1 MKISLL
7 VLPFQ
12 NWSSSPADEF
22 LSDGITEELIYTLT
36 RLDHLRV
43 ASRTS
48 SFYFK
53 GKNLQLKEISEQLG
67 ISHVLE
73 GSLRRY
79 ETQIR
84 INIHLT
90 DVNTGFTVWSE
101 SFNRAYEDLLRLQD
115 DIATFVAQKFAQ
127 EQTSTQPIRSDL
139 VPNNDVKAYEYYLQ
153 GLYHYNQY
161 TMDEMHRGVA
171 ACERALKRQPDFAL
185 AYACMANCT
194 LGLGGYV
201 HFSYYKIAKAAA
213 LKAIELND
221 QLIEPHLAIAMVQ
234 AFYDWDWE
242 GAQASVQRAL
252 TLDIRSA
259 DAHRFQGLLALVQGK
274 FEESIY
280 AQELATK
287 YDPMNVLFINSQG
300 WALEYSGRFDDAFK
314 EYERALTIDP
324 NFRPALES
332 MGFNQVYQGKLKAA
346 IPYFERYRE
355 KVGHPLKGWLGL
367 SYVYGKLGKTDLVYD
382 ILALLDQRQAEN
394 PKENLT
400 LDYTFLYLG
409 LGQLDKAFQF
419 LQQAVNSHHIWTIAR
434 LAIDPI
440 FKELRSDDRYWK
452 MIQQLRLSPYFSPAD
467 TALVPSGQEVIHI
480 QSDTKENLRI
490 HQNQLL
496 FIEAQGNYS
505 KFVYLEG
512 QKKTERL
519 LRISLSEIKTQIA
532 GPHII
537 QCHRSFL
544 ANLRFFNTLVGPSR
558 QRTLVCPHRAIS
570 LPISRNKENLVQQ
583 VLQNLPRI

>member
-139 VPNNDVKAYEYYLQ
+139 VPNNDVKAYELYLQ

-161 TMDEMHRGVA
+161 TMEEMHKGVA

-185 AYACMANCT
+185 AYACIANCT
-194 LGLGGYV
+194 LGLGGYI
-201 HFSYYKIAKAAA
+201 HHSYYKIAKTAA

-234 AFYDWDWE
+234 ALYDWDWE

-252 TLDIRSA
+252 ALDIRSA
-259 DAHRFQGLLALVQGK
+259 DSHRLQGILAMILGD
-274 FEESIY
+274 FAASIY
-280 AQELATK
+280 AHELATK
-287 YDPMNVLFINSQG
+287 YDPMNTLFINSQG
-300 WALEYSGRFDDAFK
+300 WALDYSGRFEEAFK
-314 EYERALTIDP
+314 EYERALAIDP
-324 NFRPALES
+324 HFRPALES
-332 MGFNQVYQGKLKAA
+332 MGFNKVYQGKWTEALS
-346 IPYFERYRE
+346 YFERYRD
-355 KVGHPLKGWLGL
+355 KVDHPLKGWLGL
-367 SYVYGKLGKTDLVYD
+367 GYVYGKLGKTDLAYQV
-382 ILALLDQRQAEN
+382 LELLEKRQAED

-400 LDYTFLYLG
+400 LDYALVYLG
-409 LGQLDKAFQF
+409 LGQKDKALQF
-419 LQQAVNSHHIWTIAR
+419 LQQAVDTHHIWTIAR

-440 FKELRSDDRYWK
+440 FQELRSDDRYWK
-452 MIQQLRLSPYFSPAD
+452 MIKQLELSPYFSPNI
-467 TALVPSGQEVIHI
+467 TAASSEQDVIHI

-519 LRISLSEIKTQIA
+519 LRISLSEIQTQIA

-583 VLQNLPRI
+583 VLQNLPQI

>member
-36 RLDHLRV
+36 RLEHLRV

-48 SFYFK
+48 SFFFK

-67 ISHVLE
+67 ISHILE

-115 DIATFVAQKFAQ
+115 EIATFVAQKFAQ
-127 EQTSTQPIRSDL
+127 AHTSPQPIRSDL
-139 VPNNDVKAYEYYLQ
+139 VPNNDVKAYEHYLQ

-161 TMDEMHRGVA
+161 TMEEMHKGVA
-171 ACERALKRQPDFAL
+171 ACERALKRQPEFAL
-185 AYACMANCT
+185 AYACIANCT
-194 LGLGGYV
+194 LGLGGYI
-201 HFSYYKIAKAAA
+201 HYSYYKIAKAAA

-242 GAQASVQRAL
+242 GAGASVQRAL
-252 TLDIRSA
+252 ALDIRSA
-259 DAHRFQGLLALVQGK
+259 DAHRFQGLLALIQGK
-274 FEESIY
+274 FKESIY

-314 EYERALTIDP
+314 EYERALAIDP
-324 NFRPALES
+324 HFRPALES
-332 MGFNQVYQGKLKAA
+332 MGFNQVYQGNLTAA
-346 IPYFERYRE
+346 IPYFERYRD

-367 SYVYGKLGKTDLVYD
+367 SYVYGKLGKTDLAYEV
-382 ILALLDQRQAEN
+382 LALLDQRQAEN

-400 LDYTFLYLG
+400 LDYAFLYLG
-409 LGQLDKAFQF
+409 LGQRDKAFQF
-419 LQQAVNSHHIWTIAR
+419 LQQAVDSHHIWTIAR

-452 MIQQLRLSPYFSPAD
+452 MIQQLGLHPYFSSTDSVLPPAE
-467 TALVPSGQEVIHI
+467 QEIIIV
-480 QSDTKENLRI
+480 QSDTKEKLSL
-490 HQNQLL
+490 HKNQLL

-512 QKKTERL
+512 QKKIERL
-519 LRISLSEIKTQIA
+519 LRVSLSDIQTQVNCDY
-532 GPHII
+532 II

-544 ANLRFFNTLVGPSR
+544 ANLHFFDTLIGPSR
-558 QRTLVCPHRAIS
+558 QRTLVCKKKAIS
-570 LPISRNKENLVQQ
+570 LPISRNKEQLVQQ
-583 VLQNLPRI
+583 VLTKLAKV

>member
-79 ETQIR
+79 EAQIR

-139 VPNNDVKAYEYYLQ
+139 VPNNDVKAYELYLQ

-161 TMDEMHRGVA
+161 TMEEMHKGVA

-185 AYACMANCT
+185 AYACIANCT
-194 LGLGGYV
+194 LGLGGYI
-201 HFSYYKIAKAAA
+201 HYSYYKIAKSAS

-221 QLIEPHLAIAMVQ
+221 QLIEPHVAIAMVQ
-234 AFYDWDWE
+234 ALYDWDWE
-242 GAQASVQRAL
+242 GAQASLQRAL
-252 TLDIRSA
+252 ALDIRSA
-259 DAHRFQGLLALVQGK
+259 DSHRLQGILAMILGD
-274 FEESIY
+274 FAASIY
-280 AQELATK
+280 AHELATK
-287 YDPMNVLFINSQG
+287 YDPMNTLFINSQG
-300 WALEYSGRFDDAFK
+300 WALDYSGRFEEAFK
-314 EYERALTIDP
+314 EYERALAIDP
-324 NFRPALES
+324 HFRPALES
-332 MGFNQVYQGKLKAA
+332 MGFNKVYQGQWTEALS
-346 IPYFERYRE
+346 YFERYRDQ
-355 KVGHPLKGWLGL
+355 VDHPLKGWLGL
-367 SYVYGKLGKTDLVYD
+367 SYVYGKLGKTDLAYQV
-382 ILALLDQRQAEN
+382 LELLEQRQAED

-400 LDYTFLYLG
+400 LDYALVYLG
-409 LGQLDKAFQF
+409 LGHKDKALQF
-419 LQQAVNSHHIWTIAR
+419 LQQAIDTHHIWTIAR

-440 FKELRSDDRYWK
+440 FEELRSDDRYWK
-452 MIQQLRLSPYFSPAD
+452 MIEQLELSPYFSPTV
-467 TALVPSGQEVIHI
+467 TAASSEQDVIHI

-490 HQNQLL
+490 HKNQLL

-505 KFVYLEG
+505 KFVYLDG
-512 QKKTERL
+512 QEKIERL
-519 LRISLSEIKTQIA
+519 LRISLSEIKAQID
-532 GPHII
+532 GQHII

-558 QRTLVCPHRAIS
+558 QRTLVCQQKAIS
-570 LPISRNKENLVQQ
+570 LPISRNKESSVQQ
-583 VLQNLPRI
+583 ILQSMSKT

>member
-12 NWSSSPADEF
+12 NWSSSSADEF

-36 RLDHLRV
+36 RLEHLRV

-53 GKNLQLKEISEQLG
+53 GQNLQLKEISEQLG

-79 ETQIR
+79 ENQIR

-115 DIATFVAQKFAQ
+115 EIATFVAQKFAQ
-127 EQTSTQPIRSDL
+127 EHTSTQPIRSDL
-139 VPNNDVKAYEYYLQ
+139 VPNNDVKAYEHYLQ

-161 TMDEMHRGVA
+161 TMEEMHKGIA

-185 AYACMANCT
+185 AYACIANCT
-194 LGLGGYV
+194 IGLGGYI
-201 HFSYYKIAKAAA
+201 HHSYYKISKAAA

-221 QLIEPHLAIAMVQ
+221 QLIEPHLAIALVQ
-234 AFYDWDWE
+234 TFYDWDWE
-242 GAQASVQRAL
+242 GACASVQRAL
-252 TLDIRSA
+252 ALDVRSA
-259 DAHRFQGLLALVQGK
+259 DAHRFQGLLDMMMGN
-274 FEESIY
+274 FETSIY
-280 AQELATK
+280 AHEVATK
-287 YDPMNVLFINSQG
+287 YDPMNALYINSQG
-300 WALEYSGRFDDAFK
+300 WALDYSGRFEEAFK
-314 EYERALTIDP
+314 EYERALAIDS

-332 MGFNQVYQGKLKAA
+332 MGFNKVYQGELAA
-346 IPYFERYRE
+346 ALPYFERYQE
-355 KVGHPLKGWLGL
+355 MVGHPLKGWLGL
-367 SYVYGKLGKTDLVYD
+367 GYVYGKLGKTDRAYH
-382 ILALLDQRQAEN
+382 ILELLDQRQAAD

-400 LDYTFLYLG
+400 LDYALIYLG
-409 LGQLDKAFQF
+409 LGQRDKALQF
-419 LQQAVNSHHIWTIAR
+419 LQQAVDNHQIWTIAR
-434 LAIDPI
+434 LAIDPV
-440 FKELRSDDRYWK
+440 FEELRTDDRYWK
-452 MIQQLRLSPYFSPAD
+452 MIQQLGLRPYFSPHGTPTTPAK
-467 TALVPSGQEVIHI
+467 QEIINI
-480 QSDTKENLRI
+480 QSDTKEKLSL

-512 QKKTERL
+512 QEKKERL
-519 LRISLSEIKTQIA
+519 LRVSLSDIQA
-532 GPHII
+532 QVDCQYII

-544 ANLRFFNTLVGPSR
+544 VNLHFFDTLVGPSR
-558 QRTLVCPHRAIS
+558 QRTLVCQKKAIS
-570 LPISRNKENLVQQ
+570 LPISRNKEQLVQQ
-583 VLQNLPRI
+583 ILTNLAKA